1 MATILECSELTK
13 KYGSHRAVDNLNL
26 QIERG
31 RVYALLGPNGSG
43 KSTFMKMAAGLV
55 KPSMGEMRYQ
65 GTPVGQES
73 TKEIAYMSTEP
84 YFYNWMS
91 VADVGKYYQ
100 DFFEDFSMERYQ
112 QMLERME
119 LTEDMKAKKLSSG
132 MMAKL
137 KIAVTM
143 ARSAKI
149 YLLDEPLNG
158 IDLLARDQIMTSI
171 LEAADKDVTLVVSSH
186 LVDEL
191 ERVVDAAIFMKEGQ
205 LVEQC
210 MVEDLRMNRNKS
222 VVDLYREIYGHGG
235 EAQC

>member
-1 MATILECSELTK
+1 MLESREVTK
-13 KYGSHRAVDNLNL
+13 NYGSKMAVSGVSLKL
-26 QIERG
+26 EPG
-31 RVYALLGPNGSG
+31 LVYAMLGPNGSG
-43 KSTFMKMAAGLV
+43 KTTWMKMAAGLV
-55 KPSMGEMRYQ
+55 KPSMGEMLYQ
-65 GTPVGQES
+65 GTPVGKES
-73 TKEIAYMSTEP
+73 KKEIAYMSTEP

-112 QMLERME
+112 QMLDRME

-171 LEAADKDVTLVVSSH
+171 LEAVDKDVTLVVSSH

-235 EAQC
+235 EVQC

>member
-1 MATILECSELTK
+1 MLESREVTK
-13 KYGSHRAVDNLNL
+13 NYGSKTAVSGVSLKL
-26 QIERG
+26 EPG
-31 RVYALLGPNGSG
+31 LVYAMLGPNGSG
-43 KSTFMKMAAGLV
+43 KTTWMKMAAGLV
-55 KPSMGEMRYQ
+55 KPSRGEMLYQ
-65 GTPVGQES
+65 GTPVGKES
-73 TKEIAYMSTEP
+73 KKEIAYMSTEP

-112 QMLERME
+112 QMLDRME

-171 LEAADKDVTLVVSSH
+171 LEATDKDVTLVVSSH

-222 VVDLYREIYGHGG
+222 IVDLYREIYGHGG
-235 EAQC
+235 EGQC